1 MATDA
6 SNPVQQNDQ
15 QQGDA
20 VPPQA
25 AGAPVKRGSLMMTGM
40 SLQIPAD
47 LYDDLSDDDEDEDD
61 EAFGAEQPVLDD
73 GKRAYQGGF
82 AAAAYEALRA
92 DHLKKQAKQK
102 AEAERMEK
110 EKAKSSSTPSSSS
123 EKKH

>member
-1 MATDA
+1 
-6 SNPVQQNDQ
+6 
-15 QQGDA
+15 
-20 VPPQA
+20 
-25 AGAPVKRGSLMMTGM
+25 MMTGM
-40 SLQIPAD
+40 SLQMPAD
-47 LYDDLSDDDEDEDD
+47 LYDDLSSDEDEDD
-61 EAFGAEQPVLDD
+61 EAFGAGQPVLDD

-123 EKKH
+123 AKKH